1 MASFEPI
8 NPRIGQPADQNNFV
22 LRIQMY
28 ISGDV
33 QLHKNIMLWKI
44 IIIIDGPSDTA
55 QSVLL

>member
-1 MASFEPI
+1 MWTHINLGALLMASFEPI

-33 QLHKNIMLWKI
+33 QLHKNIML
-44 IIIIDGPSDTA
+44 
-55 QSVLL
+55 